1 MKLILFLLLSI
12 SAWANIGIVM
22 VAKGEVKIKRVAYVV
37 LLDAKSGMKLLKSDE
52 VFTQA
57 KSRAQIILN
66 DDTIIT
72 VGAKSSMTFEDFVL
86 DGNKSKVDMRA
97 NRGFFRSVTG
107 KIGKLAPERFK
118 VKTASATIGIR
129 GTDFSGNIVGKK
141 AILKCYSGVITV
153 AHKPPPPSKPSVDA
167 VNAEPDTVQKIVEP
181 EMIIEVVEAGMMV
194 TLISQESQV
203 IDTGIVIKEDEIDE
217 KEEVE
222 LDEEV
227 EVVNY
232 NKRSIIDIID
242 TESQVGS
249 FDITDEDMFDITK
262 MAEDIAPY

>member
-1 MKLILFLLLSI
+1 MKLVLFLLLSI
-12 SAWANIGIVM
+12 STWASIGTVM
-22 VAKGEVKIKRVAYVV
+22 VAKGEVKIKRLAYIV
-37 LLDAKSGMKLLKSDE
+37 LLDAKTGMKLLKSDE

-57 KSRAQIILN
+57 KSRVQIILN

-97 NRGFFRSVTG
+97 NRGFFRSITG

-141 AILKCYSGVITV
+141 AVLKCYSGVITV
-153 AHKPPPPSKPSVDA
+153 THKPPPPPISLVDDT
-167 VNAEPDTVQKIVEP
+167 NATGDTAQKIVEP
-181 EMIIEVVEAGMMV
+181 EMIVEVLEAGMMV
-194 TLISQESQV
+194 ALISHESQV

-217 KEEVE
+217 KEVVE

-232 NKRSIIDIID
+232 NKRSIVDIID

-249 FDITDEDMFDITK
+249 FDITDEDMYDVTQ
-262 MAEDIAPY
+262 MAED